1 MHPITNIINGVKGN
15 EHGTPARFRTKD
27 LGLDQGVPSPRCMGK
42 VVKSSEISGLKKCW
56 D

>member
-27 LGLDQGVPSPRCMGK
+27 LGLDQGVLVRAAWGK
-42 VVKSSEISGLKKCW
+42 W
-56 D
+56 